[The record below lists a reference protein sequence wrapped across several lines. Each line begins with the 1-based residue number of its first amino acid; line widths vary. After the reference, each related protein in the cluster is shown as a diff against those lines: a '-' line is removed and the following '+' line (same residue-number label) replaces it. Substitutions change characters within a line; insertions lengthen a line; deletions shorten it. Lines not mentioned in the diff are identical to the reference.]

1 MKQSG
6 RKLRST
12 PAHKPNHEKT
22 SSESEYTSEAE
33 GGDLCDTCERPIKET
48 DKSVTCGICSKIH
61 HIKCVSVKSTE
72 YNDMKK
78 NKTKWVCFDK
88 HNCHSNLNKSIVKSK
103 ELNKV
108 QNINDVDFDN
118 MNMNEML
125 KTLFHSQQF
134 ISNQIDDFA
143 KKQNQLIND
152 NKELKQQVKKN
163 CFKTTQLESKVIELE
178 SELNDI
184 KQEKLA
190 NQIVISGIPKIPNEK
205 LAEVLVKIG
214 GKLEVN
220 IKEDEIISARRM
232 EKSATE
238 SINYTAPI
246 LVTLRNVQLKTELL
260 QKQKTLGK
268 LITDQI
274 QLEPKGKMIYINE
287 FVTEHTLRLFAKT
300 KKAALEK
307 NYKYVWIQNARVLIR
322 KIERGKIIKIS
333 SDLDLDQ
340 I

>member
-1 MKQSG
+1 MKKSE

-12 PAHKPNHEKT
+12 SAAKHNHKN
-22 SSESEYTSEAE
+22 SSSDNDSEDTDDEC
-33 GGDLCDTCERPIKET
+33 DLCDTCEQTIKND
-48 DKSVTCGICSKIH
+48 DKSVTCESCCKIH
-61 HIKCVSVKSTE
+61 HIKCVSVKSAE

-88 HNCHSNLNKSIVKSK
+88 HNCHSNHNKTMIRSK
-103 ELNKV
+103 TVTKP
-108 QNINDVDFDN
+108 NINDVDFDN
-118 MNMNEML
+118 MNMNDML
-125 KTLFHSQQF
+125 KTLYHSQQF

-163 CFKTTQLESKVIELE
+163 SFKTTQLESKVIELE

-190 NQIVISGIPKIPNEK
+190 NQIVISGIPKVPNEK
-205 LAEVLVKIG
+205 LADVLVKIG

-220 IKEDEIISARRM
+220 IKDEEIISARRM
-232 EKSATE
+232 EKSNSE
-238 SINYTAPI
+238 SNNYTAPI
-246 LVTLRNVQLKTELL
+246 LVTFRNVQLKTELL
-260 QKQKTLGK
+260 QKQKMLGK
-268 LITDQI
+268 LVTDQVD
-274 QLEPKGKMIYINE
+274 LEPKGKMIYINE

-300 KKAALEK
+300 KKLAVEK
-307 NYKYVWIQNARVLIR
+307 NYKYVWIQNARVLMR
-322 KIERGKIIKIS
+322 KIEKGKIIKIS